1 MARQQGGM
9 PLNLVRRTS
18 LPDQET
24 GDPENGQGDADQQ
37 GRGGATIDQGDDE
50 KPAKVKRPRG
60 KTTTEQKKKTARDIK
75 VVNVPSE
82 ICKLLDLEAIETDR
96 TASEVVV
103 ALLKR
108 HLPNRYTAIRGAN
121 VSGDSAAFDQEPRG

>member
-18 LPDQET
+18 LPDKET
-24 GDPENGQGDADQQ
+24 GDPENGQSDLDPQ
-37 GRGGATIDQGDDE
+37 GRGVVTIDQGDDE
-50 KPAKVKRPRG
+50 KPAKVKRQRG
-60 KTTTEQKKKTARDIK
+60 KTTEQKKKTARDIK

-108 HLPNRYTAIRGAN
+108 HLPNRYTAIRSAN
-121 VSGDSAAFDQEPRG
+121 GSNESPQSE

>member
-37 GRGGATIDQGDDE
+37 GRGALPSTRATTRS
-50 KPAKVKRPRG
+50 PPR
-60 KTTTEQKKKTARDIK
+60 
-75 VVNVPSE
+75 
-82 ICKLLDLEAIETDR
+82 
-96 TASEVVV
+96 
-103 ALLKR
+103 
-108 HLPNRYTAIRGAN
+108 
-121 VSGDSAAFDQEPRG
+121 